1 MIVELNT
8 PLRLPVG
15 VSGATGSA
23 EWQRTLNREVA
34 LVTTGAAN
42 DGLMGVRSHARKG
55 QRDAG
60 ECHPAGVRYVSEF
73 TRRNPGP
80 VFARGLR
87 SGP

>member
-1 MIVELNT
+1 VIVELNT

-42 DGLMGVRSHARKG
+42 DPLLPK
-55 QRDAG
+55 
-60 ECHPAGVRYVSEF
+60 
-73 TRRNPGP
+73 
-80 VFARGLR
+80 
-87 SGP
+87 